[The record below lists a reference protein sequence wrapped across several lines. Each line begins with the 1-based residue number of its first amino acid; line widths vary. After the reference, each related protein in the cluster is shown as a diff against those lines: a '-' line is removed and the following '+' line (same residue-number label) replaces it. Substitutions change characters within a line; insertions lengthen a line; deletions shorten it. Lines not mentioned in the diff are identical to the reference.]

1 MKVASK
7 CFVRVWSWLWN
18 NAEAN
23 LGLDDIQDRSLVSFS
38 RDSGCLNAN
47 NLSLLIS
54 LISFNLP
61 DKSED
66 TTHPAESLPRLNSD
80 PATNAYLFV
89 IEDLMTICTSTAI
102 QSPVFVALMSFPI
115 RHR

>member
-7 CFVRVWSWLWN
+7 CFVNVWN
-18 NAEAN
+18 NAEAS
-23 LGLDDIQDRSLVSFS
+23 LGLDDIQNRSLVSFS
-38 RDSGCLNAN
+38 RDFGCVNAN
-47 NLSLLIS
+47 NLPLLIS

-66 TTHPAESLPRLNSD
+66 MTRPAEALPRLNSD

-89 IEDLMTICTSTAI
+89 IEDLMTICTNNCYSESSVC
-102 QSPVFVALMSFPI
+102 SPDVISY
-115 RHR
+115 

>member
-23 LGLDDIQDRSLVSFS
+23 LGLDVIQNRSLVSFS

-66 TTHPAESLPRLNSD
+66 MTRPAEALPRLYSD
-80 PATNAYLFV
+80 AYL
-89 IEDLMTICTSTAI
+89 LKIC
-102 QSPVFVALMSFPI
+102 
-115 RHR
+115 

>member
-1 MKVASK
+1 MQTI
-7 CFVRVWSWLWN
+7 CP
-18 NAEAN
+18 
-23 LGLDDIQDRSLVSFS
+23 
-38 RDSGCLNAN
+38 
-47 NLSLLIS
+47 LLIS

-89 IEDLMTICTSTAI
+89 IKDLMTICTSTAI
-102 QSPVFVALMSFPI
+102 QSPVFVASPDVISYSTPVTKSVGVDIMAAIGLQNI
-115 RHR
+115 LAVGTW